1 MTDNFANELAKAS
14 GITNKIEYTG
24 SIGIGQ
30 PKPNYNVTFTNG
42 EKTIGRIDMNG
53 DEMTFEGDADASAK
67 KFMDFLAGYFG
78 QRLKE
83 EREKERDKFWDAL
96 MSDLEHGVKS
106 LNERASERFA
116 KEYPALNR
124 EFNGDKHD

>member
-1 MTDNFANELAKAS
+1 MNIKELAEQAGFVVGVS
-14 GITNKIEYTG
+14 AN
-24 SIGIGQ
+24 
-30 PKPNYNVTFTNG
+30 
-42 EKTIGRIDMNG
+42 
-53 DEMTFEGDADASAK
+53 ADRQINHFAELVA
-67 KFMDFLAGYFG
+67 AA
-78 QRLKE
+78 
-83 EREKERDKFWDAL
+83 ERDKFWDAL